1 MNKLDLVENRL
12 KSLIQKSALF
22 FPWADKN
29 AEIMSL
35 LIDSIQSNIL
45 QNTSSKNT
53 PHVFSLKMNSTNAR
67 AWQSNP
73 SWDHDLNEAYK
84 AVLKEFG
91 IKQDYSP
98 VFNLIIKNSLG
109 DNEVLIE
116 AEQVESSKDKTSS
129 VITYHKKESS
139 CFQACPILLFGD
151 EKEIPINTSVV
162 TIGRRDTNDIVI
174 DDMRISRV
182 HAQIRHIA
190 DGYMIFDAGSTGGT
204 FVNSTRITQQL
215 LKTGDV
221 ISLGGYRFIFL
232 QENPRG
238 ATTPQ
243 KQSVVVEDKK

>member
-29 AEIMSL
+29 VEIMSL
-35 LIDSIQSNIL
+35 LIDSIQTNII

-53 PHVFSLKMNSTNAR
+53 PHAFSVKMNSSNAR
-67 AWQSNP
+67 AWQSNA
-73 SWDHDLNEAYK
+73 SWVIDLNEAYD
-84 AVLKEFG
+84 AVLKEYG
-91 IKQDYSP
+91 IKQDFSP
-98 VFNLIIKNSLG
+98 VFNLVIKNSLG

-116 AEQVESSKDKTSS
+116 AEQFESSKDQTHSVKTY
-129 VITYHKKESS
+129 IKKENRYSQS
-139 CFQACPILLFGD
+139 CPILLFGD
-151 EKEIPINTSVV
+151 EKEIRINTSVV

-174 DDMRISRV
+174 DDMRISRT
-182 HAQIRHIA
+182 HAQIRCVS

-238 ATTPQ
+238 STTPQ
-243 KQSVVVEDKK
+243 KRDLSEED